1 MEWIKKELAKK
12 RKTLLLA
19 VKIAVGSSAAIYIA
33 QMLGLEYAISAGTIT
48 LLTLLTTKW
57 ETVRLSAFR
66 LVTFAVTILLA
77 WASFAHIK
85 SMWIGYGVFIFCVV
99 LFAEVMGWRATI
111 SVNSVIGAHLLTSR
125 DFGMA
130 FVENEFLL
138 VLIGVVIAFLLN
150 LFQNNDRNEK
160 DIIANMRYTEER
172 LQQILR
178 RFAQYL
184 SQEEV
189 LGAPDRKAGI
199 QAAGPGA
206 QAEHGQD
213 VPGFKTMKNLID
225 KEAQAEHGQDTAGD
239 SRRKIRQDS
248 PAPTGN
254 LWDDII
260 LLEKELQGF
269 VLEAYEYQ
277 ENTFHSH
284 PVYYIDYFEMRSDQ
298 CHVLHNLHYEVKKI
312 RYIPKQARVVAEYM
326 LYLADYVVERN
337 VPSTQME
344 KLEGIF
350 RDMKKEELPKSREEF
365 ENRAILYHILM
376 DMEEFLVYKQR
387 FVRSLDERQKKLY
400 WKEK

>member
-1 MEWIKKELAKK
+1 MEWNPNLKRIKKELAKK

-33 QMLGLEYAISAGTIT
+33 QLLGLEYAISAGTIT

-66 LVTFAVTILLA
+66 FVTFAVTILLA

-99 LFAEVMGWRATI
+99 LFAEMLGWRATI

-184 SQEEV
+184 SQEEIP
-189 LGAPDRKAGI
+189 GAEDRGENMR
-199 QAAGPGA
+199 AAGSA
-206 QAEHGQD
+206 LQAEQEQD
-213 VPGFKTMKNLID
+213 
-225 KEAQAEHGQDTAGD
+225 AAD
-239 SRRKIRQDS
+239 SGSRGKIRQGS
-248 PAPTGN
+248 PMPSGN

-260 LLEKELQGF
+260 RLEKELQDF
-269 VLEAYEYQ
+269 ILEAYEYQ

-312 RYIPKQARVVAEYM
+312 RYIPKQAGVVAEYM

-337 VPSTQME
+337 VPSAQME

-400 WKEK
+400 WEEK

>member
-1 MEWIKKELAKK
+1 MGSSPNLEWMKKELAKK
-12 RKTLLLA
+12 RKMLLLA

-33 QMLGLEYAISAGTIT
+33 QLLALEYAISAGTIT

-66 LVTFAVTILLA
+66 LVTFAVTIPLA

-184 SQEEV
+184 SQEEIP
-189 LGAPDRKAGI
+189 GAADRGENMGTAGSAL
-199 QAAGPGA
+199 QSEQEQSAAGSG
-206 QAEHGQD
+206 
-213 VPGFKTMKNLID
+213 
-225 KEAQAEHGQDTAGD
+225 
-239 SRRKIRQDS
+239 SRGKIRQGDPLPS
-248 PAPTGN
+248 GN

-312 RYIPKQARVVAEYM
+312 RYIPKQAGVVAEYM

-337 VPSTQME
+337 VPSAQME

-350 RDMKKEELPKSREEF
+350 RNMKKEELPKSREEF

>member
-1 MEWIKKELAKK
+1 MEDNEQIWN
-12 RKTLLLA
+12 
-19 VKIAVGSSAAIYIA
+19 
-33 QMLGLEYAISAGTIT
+33 
-48 LLTLLTTKW
+48 
-57 ETVRLSAFR
+57 
-66 LVTFAVTILLA
+66 VTFAVTILLA
-77 WASFAHIK
+77 WASIAHIK

-99 LFAEVMGWRATI
+99 LFAEMLGWRATI

-184 SQEEV
+184 SQEEIP
-189 LGAPDRKAGI
+189 GAEDRGENMR
-199 QAAGPGA
+199 AAGSA
-206 QAEHGQD
+206 LQAEQEQD
-213 VPGFKTMKNLID
+213 AADSG
-225 KEAQAEHGQDTAGD
+225 
-239 SRRKIRQDS
+239 SRRKIRQGS
-248 PAPTGN
+248 PMPSHN

-260 LLEKELQGF
+260 RLEKELQDF
-269 VLEAYEYQ
+269 ILEAYEYQ

-312 RYIPKQARVVAEYM
+312 RYIPKQAGVVAEYM

-337 VPSTQME
+337 VPAAQME